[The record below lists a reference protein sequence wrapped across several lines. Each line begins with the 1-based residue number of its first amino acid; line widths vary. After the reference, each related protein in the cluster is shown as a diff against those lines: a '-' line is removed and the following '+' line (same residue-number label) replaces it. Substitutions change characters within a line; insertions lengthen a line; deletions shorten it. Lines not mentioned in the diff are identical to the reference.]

1 MSINESLKKT
11 IDDLDI
17 DRRVEDLNRLAQK
30 VKAQVGTLAAD
41 NRDKVDGWVTKATD
55 VVDSRTEGKYH
66 DKMQKFS
73 VALGSAVDKVAEQ
86 RPEARMPH
94 APAPRTVPAR
104 HSSPNTPQPATR
116 GWTRPTPVLPD
127 RSTPILPTV
136 TTASEEE
143 PGRPQGA
150 APAQTTWQYREYSI
164 PSGGECM

>member
-94 APAPRTVPAR
+94 SPAPQDGPGTPFQPEYAPTGDPWVDAADPSAAEPRRSDSADGH
-104 HSSPNTPQPATR
+104 HS
-116 GWTRPTPVLPD
+116 
-127 RSTPILPTV
+127 I
-136 TTASEEE
+136 
-143 PGRPQGA
+143 
-150 APAQTTWQYREYSI
+150 
-164 PSGGECM
+164 